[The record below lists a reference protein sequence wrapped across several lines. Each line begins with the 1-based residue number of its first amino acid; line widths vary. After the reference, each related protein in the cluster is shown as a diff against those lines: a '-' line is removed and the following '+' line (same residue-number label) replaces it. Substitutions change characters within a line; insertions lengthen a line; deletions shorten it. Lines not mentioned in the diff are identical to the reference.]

1 MKPDDFQASHGLK
14 KKDTVTVKFKH
25 GKQKRSVRI
34 NKESLRNKS
43 DVFIQLSFSGSFPRG
58 FGIILSMLNLMKDIN
73 LQKFIIL
80 LTLKNF
86 FKLTIWTDL

>member
-1 MKPDDFQASHGLK
+1 MQPDDFQPCHGLK
-14 KKDTVTVKFKH
+14 KKGTMIDKFKH
-25 GKQKRSVRI
+25 GKQKRSVLV

-43 DVFIQLSFSGSFPRG
+43 DVLIQLSFSGSFPRG

-86 FKLTIWTDL
+86 FKLAIWMDL